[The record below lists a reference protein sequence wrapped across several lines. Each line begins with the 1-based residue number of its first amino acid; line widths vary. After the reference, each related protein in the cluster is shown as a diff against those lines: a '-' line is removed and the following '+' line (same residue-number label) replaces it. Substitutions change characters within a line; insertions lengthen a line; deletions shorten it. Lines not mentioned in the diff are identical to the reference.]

1 MEHCRWC
8 GASVSPGDT
17 ICPECGTR
25 LRRESRACRRCK
37 REIRTGLAVC
47 PYCGEDLSG
56 RRIPWKLVGGLGGVA
71 AVVVVGLLALSMAPL
86 PFELPFIA
94 KAPTATPT
102 EVILPPTPTATATP
116 RPPTATPT
124 RRRTATPVITE
135 TATLEPASTSV
146 ANVTSTPQGTA
157 ASGSTPTTR
166 ETPTPAPTQASGLP
180 YAAPRLVSPA
190 DETDLPENQIRFSF
204 GTVIELV
211 WEPVGT
217 LGASQYYQVS
227 LSYTGRGG
235 EQEMQVN
242 WTKETTFEVPG
253 ELYENIAV
261 GEREVYWTVTVVSG
275 TPGAGSGR
283 AISPT
288 SETWMFRWD

>member
-8 GASVSPGDT
+8 GASVSPRDT
-17 ICPECGTR
+17 ICPQCGTR

-37 REIRTGLAVC
+37 REIRSGLAVC

-94 KAPTATPT
+94 SAPTATPT

-116 RPPTATPT
+116 RPPTSTPT
-124 RRRTATPVITE
+124 RTRTPTPVITE
-135 TATLEPASTSV
+135 TATLEPGSTSI
-146 ANVTSTPQGTA
+146 ANATLTPQGTA
-157 ASGSTPTTR
+157 TSGSTPSTR
-166 ETPTPAPTQASGLP
+166 ETPTPASTQGSGFL
-180 YAAPRLVSPA
+180 YEAPRLVSPA
-190 DETDLPENQIRFSF
+190 DETNLPENQIRFSF
-204 GTVIELV
+204 GTVVELV
-211 WEPVGT
+211 WERVGT
-217 LGASQYYQVS
+217 LGANQYYQVNVT
-227 LSYTGRGG
+227 YTGRDGS
-235 EQEMQVN
+235 QESKDS
-242 WTKETTFEVPG
+242 WTKETAFEVP
-253 ELYENIAV
+253 EEWYENIGV
-261 GEREVYWTVTVVSG
+261 GEREVYWNVTVVSG
-275 TPGAGSGR
+275 TPGAGSGT